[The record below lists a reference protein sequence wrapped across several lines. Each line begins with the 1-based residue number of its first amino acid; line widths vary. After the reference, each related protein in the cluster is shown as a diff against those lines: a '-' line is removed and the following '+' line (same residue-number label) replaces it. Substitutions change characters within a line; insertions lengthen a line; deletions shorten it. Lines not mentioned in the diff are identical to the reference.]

1 MLDLSGTILGD
12 LPLMPAA
19 AFAHVQRL
27 NLAGTRVSVAALN
40 DFLLQFTQVV
50 GLDLSRSNLM
60 DLPESLTQLRSL
72 KQLDL
77 AHNQLTITDAIQRR
91 LSALVTL
98 RGLNLDYNRVGTL
111 DVSGLNQLRSLSLSH
126 TATTAWPTGWLTLPE
141 LRQVDLSYSAIT
153 TIPQAALTG
162 HDLLMLSSNVRGCR
176 LTLPACADIQRFA
189 LRTYHDNPLNVA
201 PAMQPVFVRAFTWT
215 GPWAFLARGW
225 RRVEREATRNIFP
238 RR

>member
-1 MLDLSGTILGD
+1 MLDLSGTVLGD

-40 DFLLQFTQVV
+40 DFLPQFTQIH

-60 DLPESLTQLRSL
+60 DLPASLTQLRSL

-77 AHNQLTITDAIQRR
+77 AHNQLTITEAIQQR

-111 DVSGLNQLRSLSLSH
+111 DVSGLNQLRSLNLSH
-126 TATTAWPTGWLTLPE
+126 TATTAWPTGWLALPE

-189 LRTYHDNPLNVA
+189 LRTYQDNPLNVA
-201 PAMQPVFVRAFTWT
+201 PAMLPVFGPSFYLDKPLGIPREGLAEGRT
-215 GPWAFLARGW
+215 GGGSGILSP
-225 RRVEREATRNIFP
+225 
-238 RR
+238 